1 MPNTTNIDDMRT
13 WLEARYEAGETV
25 YALLEGA
32 GKRRKPIIDQV
43 FEGSENLSVTLLYYD
58 TDFEPVADVGPLL
71 VEVPRQSRFTDWMLH
86 EGVSLGAGIFIAS
99 PCDYMVTT
107 RHLRGIIEIILPN
120 RNLALFR
127 FHDPLVLDRYVNCV
141 GDAAL
146 RRLLG
151 PLSAMAWPEEL
162 LDGGVRWR
170 TLWQP
175 ASSEPGA
182 QCEAPEEPM
191 ISWSAEDM
199 AAFEE
204 HDQRNLA
211 KRLLHSFPA
220 N

>member
-1 MPNTTNIDDMRT
+1 MPNMTNIDDVRR
-13 WLEARYEAGETV
+13 WLEERYEAGETV

-32 GKRRKPIIDQV
+32 GKRREPIIKQV
-43 FEGSENLSVTLLYYD
+43 FEGSEDLSPTLLYYD

-71 VEVPRQSRFTDWMLH
+71 VEVPRQSRFIDWMLH
-86 EGVSLGAGIFIAS
+86 EGVPLGAGIFITS

-107 RHLRGIIEIILPN
+107 KHLRGLIEIILPN

-151 PLSAMAWPEEL
+151 PLSAMAWPDEL
-162 LDGGVRWR
+162 LDNGVRWR
-170 TLWQP
+170 TLWQ
-175 ASSEPGA
+175 ASSLESGERCDP
-182 QCEAPEEPM
+182 PEEPM
-191 ISWSAEDM
+191 ISWSDEDM
-199 AAFEE
+199 AAFEKY
-204 HDQRNLA
+204 DQRNLA